1 MKNKSALAAKLLL
14 FYKDIDK
21 KRKPSSTIR
30 VQTDMEFEQNEIKRL
45 NKNFNIEMFSSKL
58 NDGHAFAAEQKIRSF
73 KELLS
78 KARNLGKR
86 KNLYKLIE
94 DVTTNLNN
102 TKTSKYSSVPNKV
115 EKLALSDE
123 HLNSLYNTLRVEKV
137 QKDYDRR
144 ERADAKFNER
154 QFMRQK
160 LRELN
165 IGDKVIAKSG
175 RIKKSDQPGILN
187 KATTSKLQYF
197 NKKQVFKIIGKR
209 LHKKTNGQQYF
220 FYWLEDTETGKELEN
235 KFIRKELFALKN
247 NTI

>member
-1 MKNKSALAAKLLL
+1 
-14 FYKDIDK
+14 
-21 KRKPSSTIR
+21 
-30 VQTDMEFEQNEIKRL
+30 MEFKQNEINKL
-45 NKNFNIEMFSSKL
+45 NKNYNIEMFSPKL
-58 NDGHAFAAEQKIRSF
+58 NDGHAFAAEQKIRSV

-94 DVTTNLNN
+94 DVTLNLNN
-102 TKTSKYSSVPNKV
+102 TKTSKYSTVPNKI
-115 EKLALSDE
+115 EELTLSDE
-123 HLNSLYNTLRVEKV
+123 HLNSIYNTLRVEKV

-144 ERADAKFNER
+144 ERADAKFNKR
-154 QFMRQK
+154 QFMRQT

-175 RIKKSDQPGILN
+175 RLKKSDQPGVLN
-187 KATTSKLQYF
+187 KATTSKLQYY
-197 NKKQVFKIIGKR
+197 NKKQVFKVIGKR
-209 LHKKTNGQQYF
+209 LHKKSGGRSYY
-220 FYWLEDTETGKELEN
+220 FYWLEDTATGKELEN